1 MDLSGNK
8 RSLTVVELISVI
20 CVIFIFMGIFAIY
33 AGRALRIARE
43 LALRNELQFIRMS
56 IENYRIINN
65 RFPDDLFTLMN
76 QHLTYGGND
85 TKIIVKQFLKPFR
98 VDQRGYLLDPFM
110 NRYGYNKAEGAVYSE
125 TKGYE
130 RW

>member
-1 MDLSGNK
+1 MHLAGNK
-8 RSLTVVELISVI
+8 RSLTVVELISAI
-20 CVIFIFMGIFAIY
+20 CVIFIFLGIFAVY
-33 AGRALRIARE
+33 AGRTLRVARE

-65 RFPDDLFTLMN
+65 RSPDDLFALMN
-76 QHLTYGGND
+76 QHLTYGGDD

-98 VDQRGYLLDPFM
+98 IDRGGYLLDPFM
-110 NRYGYNKAEGAVYSE
+110 NRYGYDSVNGAVYSQ